1 MADRLSE
8 AEFTQHF
15 KDRLAPFN
23 IPIQTPEPL
32 IIELHYGDNE
42 PVLSIPLKTVYEQ
55 YVKDPD
61 QLESL
66 IEPYATEISWT
77 VPEPRYAARQ
87 IFEKTVPIMK
97 DIMLEP
103 VTQHGK
109 TTMFEGQEVVLK
121 LPKGPLLFQELVA
134 RPEEQLIVQFVLDL
148 ENEPVELHRGDV
160 LNCFP
165 DPAQIATIAVQNLGK
180 RALESGLTT
189 RTFKVQNFQTEP
201 WLIGFRDNEFD
212 EYVAS
217 LVNVSDVMLAL
228 ERNLEAKD
236 GLIVIIPSR
245 DQMLASTTVD
255 DQAICEMWLLARHLK
270 SESRRPVSGLIWRF
284 QQGEITAIQT
294 VNLQEEKEEK

>member
-1 MADRLSE
+1 MADILSE

-15 KDRLAPFN
+15 HERLAPFD
-23 IPIQTPEPL
+23 IPLQTPEPL
-32 IIELHYGDNE
+32 IVELHYGDNE
-42 PVLSIPLKTVYEQ
+42 PVLSIPLKGVYEQ
-55 YVKDPD
+55 YVKEPS

-77 VPEPRYAARQ
+77 VPEPRYPARQ

-97 DIMLEP
+97 DVMLEP

-109 TTMFEGQEVVLK
+109 TTMLEGKEVVLK
-121 LPKGPLLFQELVA
+121 LPKGPLLIQELVA

-148 ENEPVELHRGDV
+148 DHEPIELHRGDV

-189 RTFKVQNFQTEP
+189 RVFKVQNFQTEP
-201 WLIGFRDNEFD
+201 WLVGFRDREFD

-270 SESRRPVSGLIWRF
+270 SESRYPVSGLIWRF
-284 QQGEITAIQT
+284 NQGEITAIQT
-294 VNLQEEKEEK
+294 VNLQEEKDEK